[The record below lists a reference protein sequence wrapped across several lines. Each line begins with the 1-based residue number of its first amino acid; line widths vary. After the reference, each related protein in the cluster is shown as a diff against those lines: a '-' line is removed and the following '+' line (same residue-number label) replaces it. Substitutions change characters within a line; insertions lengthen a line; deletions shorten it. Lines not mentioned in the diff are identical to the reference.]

1 MLINIARWRGR
12 EFWVHGG
19 PVLASNE
26 TLELLFAGS
35 STKGSDASGMKDL
48 SQEDIH
54 MYNGI
59 LLSHKKTKIGSFVK
73 TWTDL
78 ETVI

>member
-1 MLINIARWRGR
+1 MLT
-12 EFWVHGG
+12 
-19 PVLASNE
+19 SNE
-26 TLELLFAGS
+26 TLELLLAGS

-48 SQEDIH
+48 SKEDVH

-73 TWTDL
+73 TWMDL

>member
-1 MLINIARWRGR
+1 MLT
-12 EFWVHGG
+12 
-19 PVLASNE
+19 SNE

-48 SQEDIH
+48 SKEDVH

-59 LLSHKKTKIGSFVK
+59 LLSHKKTKR
-73 TWTDL
+73 D
-78 ETVI
+78 